1 MKRFIA
7 ILIFGAGLLTCG
19 TAAAQNN
26 STLVPREEERAIWQ
40 RANERVAAMKAALKA
55 AKQAAAKAEQER
67 VAAMKAAQQAK
78 KQAAETAKQQTE
90 QAEQERLATVKA
102 AELQEK
108 QQAEQARKQA
118 QQEEQQRVAALKAA
132 ELEKQ
137 RAIELARRQAEQ
149 AERERIAAIKAAE
162 LLERQAAEE
171 ARRKAELEE
180 QQRLAALKEAE
191 LAAIRKEQEQIAAIK
206 AERKAAEE
214 AARKAEQERAAQLK
228 AAQKAAD
235 KAKRERIAEIKAERK
250 AEERLIQ
257 AEKERTLASLKAA
270 KETARQIQKER
281 IAAIRSEEQADKQA
295 FRRSERQYAASLK
308 AKQQAADSTE
318 QERIAAIVAER
329 KAEQQRIEALR
340 NPQTAEGET
349 AELPKQQ
356 RIAAV
361 KAERKA
367 AELAARK
374 AEQEHAA
381 SLKAAQRA
389 AERTEQE
396 RIAAV
401 KADRKPAEQAARQA
415 EQQRIETAE
424 KPARTNEAF
433 AARHQPIEQP
443 AGDRLQAVRHKRFDD
458 VQRRNAWYEGVNA
471 AGIRQDDESYSYA
484 EIFGRK
490 DCGGFTDY
498 SDSDDSWT
506 FGARTESIRHFDRIS
521 FAGRFEYDYFDGNNM
536 CGSMFMQP
544 GYYPVDILEFTPGRK
559 VREDYAFTGALSAE
573 LAEHWT
579 GGLRADFAAG
589 NYAKRKDLRHKN
601 KRLDFEIVPGI
612 LYHRDNWAVGAAYI
626 FDKKSERV
634 EAEEIGISA
643 EPYEAFFDKGLAY
656 GTLERWD
663 GSGIHLNETGLS
675 GFPVKELTHGVSLQG
690 SWGPY
695 YADVTYRHRSGETG
709 EKDTHM
715 HDFTT
720 SQVTAHGVAA
730 FRTARAMHTA
740 RLRFDWM
747 SQENDE
753 HMLRRE
759 SVNGIPTVFD
769 LGSLPIFARRGLDLS
784 GEYQLQQGRTDLRAG
799 LVYER
804 LSRRSTLLYPYF
816 REQTLN
822 AVTLFARACVSY
834 MAWEFSGEADFRKGG
849 FSEQARAE
857 ATPLTPSEYPLQ
869 LTDYYNYT
877 NEYLTAPRLGIGVGA
892 RYYLNEFYFDL
903 STRYEHGFGLDF
915 IPRAHRVG
923 VQLSVG
929 YIF

>member
-7 ILIFGAGLLTCG
+7 ILIFGAGLLMGG

-55 AKQAAAKAEQER
+55 AKQAAAQAEQER
-67 VAAMKAAQQAK
+67 VAALKAAQQAK
-78 KQAAETAKQQTE
+78 KQAAEAAKQQAE
-90 QAEQERLATVKA
+90 QAEQERLAAVKA
-102 AELQEK
+102 AQQQEK
-108 QQAEQARKQA
+108 QAAEQAQRQA
-118 QQEEQQRVAALKAA
+118 QLEEQQRIAALKAA
-132 ELEKQ
+132 EQEKQ

-206 AERKAAEE
+206 AERKAAEQ
-214 AARKAEQERAAQLK
+214 AARKAEHERAAQLK

-235 KAKRERIAEIKAERK
+235 KAKRERIAEIVAERK

-257 AEKERTLASLKAA
+257 AEKERTLASLKAT
-270 KETARQIQKER
+270 KQTARQIQKER
-281 IAAIRSEEQADKQA
+281 IAAIRAEEQADKQA
-295 FRRSERQYAASLK
+295 FRRSEQQYAASLK
-308 AKQQAADSTE
+308 AAEQAADSTE
-318 QERIAAIVAER
+318 QQRIAAIVAER
-329 KAEQQRIEALR
+329 KAEQQRIAALR
-340 NPQTAEGET
+340 TPQPADGET
-349 AELPKQQ
+349 AELSKQQ

-361 KAERKA
+361 KAERRA

-381 SLKAAQRA
+381 ALKAAQRA

-401 KADRKPAEQAARQA
+401 KNDDRKATAAEPLRPVELPTDGQ
-415 EQQRIETAE
+415 
-424 KPARTNEAF
+424 
-433 AARHQPIEQP
+433 
-443 AGDRLQAVRHKRFDD
+443 LQAVRHKRFDD
-458 VQRRNAWYEGVNA
+458 IERRNAWNDGINA

-521 FAGRFEYDYFDGNNM
+521 FAGRFEYDYFDGRDM

-544 GYYPVDILEFTPGRK
+544 GYYPFDILEFTPGRK
-559 VREDYAFTGALSAE
+559 VREDYAFTGALSAV

-579 GGLRADFAAG
+579 GGLRVDFAAG

-612 LYHRDNWAVGAAYI
+612 LYHRDNWAVGAAYL

-643 EPYEAFFDKGLAY
+643 DPYEAFFDKGLAY

-663 GSGIHLNETGLS
+663 GSGIHLKETGLT

-695 YADVTYRHRSGETG
+695 YADITYRHRSGETG

-730 FRTARAMHTA
+730 FRTARATHTA

-753 HMLRRE
+753 HILRRE

-769 LGSLPIFARRGLDLS
+769 LGALPIFARRGLDLS

-804 LSRRSTLLYPYF
+804 LSRRSTLLYPYS

-822 AVTLFARACVSY
+822 AVTLFARARVSY

-857 ATPLTPSEYPLQ
+857 ETPLTPSEYPLQ

-892 RYYLNEFYFDL
+892 RYYLGEFYFDL

>member
-7 ILIFGAGLLTCG
+7 ILIFGAGLLMGG

-55 AKQAAAKAEQER
+55 AKQAAAQAEQER
-67 VAAMKAAQQAK
+67 VAALKAAQQAK
-78 KQAAETAKQQTE
+78 KQAAEAAKQQAA
-90 QAEQERLATVKA
+90 QAEQERLAAVKA
-102 AELQEK
+102 AEQQEK
-108 QQAEQARKQA
+108 QAAEQAQRQA
-118 QQEEQQRVAALKAA
+118 QLEEQQRVAALKAA
-132 ELEKQ
+132 EQEKQ

-206 AERKAAEE
+206 AERKAAEQ

-235 KAKRERIAEIKAERK
+235 KAKRERIAEIIAERK

-257 AEKERTLASLKAA
+257 AEKERALASLKAT

-281 IAAIRSEEQADKQA
+281 IAAIRAEEQADKQA
-295 FRRSERQYAASLK
+295 FRRSEQQYAASLK
-308 AKQQAADSTE
+308 AAEEAADSTE

-329 KAEQQRIEALR
+329 KAEQQRIAALR
-340 NPQTAEGET
+340 TPQPADGET

-361 KAERKA
+361 K
-367 AELAARK
+367 
-374 AEQEHAA
+374 
-381 SLKAAQRA
+381 S
-389 AERTEQE
+389 
-396 RIAAV
+396 
-401 KADRKPAEQAARQA
+401 DRKPAEPLRPVELSAD
-415 EQQRIETAE
+415 
-424 KPARTNEAF
+424 
-433 AARHQPIEQP
+433 
-443 AGDRLQAVRHKRFDD
+443 DRLQAVRHKRFDD
-458 VQRRNAWYEGVNA
+458 IERRNAWNDGVNA

-498 SDSDDSWT
+498 SGSDDSWT

-521 FAGRFEYDYFDGNNM
+521 FAGRFEYDYFDGSDM

-544 GYYPVDILEFTPGRK
+544 GYYPFDILEFTPGRK
-559 VREDYAFTGALSAE
+559 VREDYAFTGALSAV
-573 LAEHWT
+573 LADHWT
-579 GGLRADFAAG
+579 GGLRVDFAAG

-601 KRLDFEIVPGI
+601 KRLDFELAPGI
-612 LYHRDNWAVGAAYI
+612 LYHRDNWAVGAAYL

-643 EPYEAFFDKGLAY
+643 DPYEAFFDKGLAY

-675 GFPVKELTHGVSLQG
+675 GFPVRELTHGVSLQG

-695 YADVTYRHRSGETG
+695 YADITYRHRSGETG

-730 FRTARAMHTA
+730 FRTARATHTA

-747 SQENDE
+747 SQKNDE
-753 HMLRRE
+753 HILRRE
-759 SVNGIPTVFD
+759 SVNGISTVFD
-769 LGSLPIFARRGLDLS
+769 LGALPIFARRGLDLS

-822 AVTLFARACVSY
+822 AVTLFARARVSY

-857 ATPLTPSEYPLQ
+857 ETPLTPSEYPLQ
-869 LTDYYNYT
+869 LTDYYNYA

-892 RYYLNEFYFDL
+892 RYYLGEFYFDL

>member
-1 MKRFIA
+1 MKRYIA
-7 ILIFGAGLLTCG
+7 ILIFGAGLLMCG

-26 STLVPREEERAIWQ
+26 STLVPRQEERAIWQ

-55 AKQAAAKAEQER
+55 AKQAAAQAEQER
-67 VAAMKAAQQAK
+67 VAALKAAQQAK
-78 KQAAETAKQQTE
+78 KQAAEEAKQQTL
-90 QAEQERLATVKA
+90 QAEQEHLAAVKA
-102 AELQEK
+102 AEQQQK
-108 QQAEQARKQA
+108 QQAEQAQQQA

-137 RAIELARRQAEQ
+137 QALEVARREAEQ

-180 QQRLAALKEAE
+180 QQRLAELKAAE
-191 LAAIRKEQEQIAAIK
+191 EAAIRKEQEQIAAIK

-235 KAKRERIAEIKAERK
+235 EAKRERIAEIKAERK

-257 AEKERTLASLKAA
+257 AEKKRTLASLKAA
-270 KETARQIQKER
+270 KATARQVQKDR
-281 IAAIRSEEQADKQA
+281 IAAIRSQQQADKRA
-295 FRRSERQYAASLK
+295 FRRSELQYAASLK
-308 AKQQAADSTE
+308 AQQQAADSVE
-318 QERIAAIVAER
+318 QERIAAITAER
-329 KAEQQRIEALR
+329 IAEQQRIAALR
-340 NPQTAEGET
+340 EPQTAVGQT
-349 AELPKQQ
+349 AEQPEPQQ
-356 RIAAV
+356 IAAV
-361 KAERKA
+361 KADRKA
-367 AELAARK
+367 AEQAARK
-374 AEQEHAA
+374 AQQEQAA

-389 AERTEQE
+389 AQRTEQE

-401 KADRKPAEQAARQA
+401 KAEPKAAGQTEQP
-415 EQQRIETAE
+415 RIEATE
-424 KPARTNEAF
+424 KPIRPKETLVAQRPVNE
-433 AARHQPIEQP
+433 PI
-443 AGDRLQAVRHKRFDD
+443 DDLQAVRHKHFDD
-458 VQRRNAWYEGVNA
+458 VQRHNAWNDGVNA
-471 AGIRQDDESYSYA
+471 AGIRQDRESYSYA
-484 EIFGRK
+484 EVFGRK
-490 DCGGFTDY
+490 NCGGFMDY
-498 SDSDDSWT
+498 SDSKDSWT

-521 FAGRFEYDYFDGNNM
+521 FAGRFEYDYFDGKAM

-573 LAEHWT
+573 LSEHWT

-601 KRLDFEIVPGI
+601 KRLDFEIAPGV
-612 LYHRDNWAVGAAYI
+612 LYHNNNWAVGAAYL

-663 GSGIHLNETGLS
+663 GSGIHLNETGLT
-675 GFPVKELTHGVSLQG
+675 GFPVKELTHGVSVQG

-720 SQVTAHGVAA
+720 SQVTVHGVAA

-753 HMLRRE
+753 HILRRE
-759 SVNGIPTVFD
+759 SVNGISTVFD
-769 LGSLPIFARRGLDLS
+769 LGSLPVFARRGLDLS

-799 LVYER
+799 LTYER
-804 LSRRSTLLYPYF
+804 LSRRSTLLFPYF

-822 AVTLFARACVSY
+822 AVTLFARARISY

-857 ATPLTPSEYPLQ
+857 ETPLTPSEYPLQ

-923 VQLSVG
+923 VQISVG